1 MTDVQA
7 LAKDFADLKTS
18 LQELGVIGNA
28 YGKTAGIM
36 EKQQS
41 KLQAAFKKNPIVQ
54 FGKSILGVGK
64 QLKLFHVLQTQA
76 TNLTDEQRE
85 EYEKNATG
93 LTKLMATMVTA
104 TAYGKMQNK
113 MVKNGVSLWRRLTM
127 SVFGILSIF
136 LLVAFAIAAVSV
148 AFSGAE
154 SPLLEYTDGVFGA
167 DQALQ
172 GLILALTGEGEGGF
186 LGALNVVTAALFVA
200 LPVWFLFGAKAALIS
215 GGLILV
221 AGAFQLVKKHTGSTM
236 AAFVA
241 AAGVAATLIGV
252 FLTLKAVVAAKG
264 FAAAAAANSWSF
276 LIGSFLVGVGLIAA
290 GIVGLWAFATGKVK
304 GWVGWALGAISAFA
318 IGVGVAIL
326 VGFSWPLV
334 GIVAAIVFV
343 VAIFIRYKDKILE
356 ALYAAGMWVVN
367 GVIWA
372 FEWIAAIIASVI
384 AIILGALS
392 IVVAVL
398 YGILATIAFVII
410 TPFKVIY
417 DVLMGLYFSFTLA
430 LAGGWRGVLKWLR
443 GVPKEAWK
451 IAKKTTENIINMF
464 IGGYNKLAKKLKI
477 KIPKWVPKVGGK
489 SWGLK
494 TIPKVKLAKGGIVN
508 KPTNALIGE
517 DGPEAVIPLTKKN
530 NPQGIGLGGLGG
542 GPITI
547 NVNVGGVTDRTDK
560 RALAREIGE
569 AIREEMNRSGR
580 GYGNRRGAL

>member
-1 MTDVQA
+1 MSDVQA

-28 YGKTAGIM
+28 YGKTAGIL

-64 QLKLFHVLQTQA
+64 QLKTFHVLQTQA
-76 TNLTDEQRE
+76 TNLTDEQRA

-136 LLVAFAIAAVSV
+136 LLVAFAIAAVSI

-154 SPLLEYTDGVFGA
+154 SPLLSYTDGVWGA

-172 GLILALTGEGEGGF
+172 GLILAMTGEGEGGF
-186 LGALNVVTAALFVA
+186 YGALNIVTAALIVA
-200 LPVWFLFGAKAALIS
+200 LPIWFLFGAKAALIS
-215 GGLILV
+215 GSLILV
-221 AGAFQLVKKHTGSTM
+221 AGAFQLVKKETGSTT
-236 AAFVA
+236 AAFA
-241 AAGVAATLIGV
+241 AAAATAAVLIGL
-252 FLTLKAVVAAKG
+252 FLTLKAVIAAG
-264 FAAAAAANSWSF
+264 GVTAAAMANSWTF
-276 LIGSFLVGVGLIAA
+276 LIGTFLLGIGLVIG
-290 GIVGLWAFATGKVK
+290 GIVGLWAFITGKIDGWLGWLVGAISAAAIAVGLAILGVIAWPAVAITALVIFIVALVIKYWDEVK
-304 GWVGWALGAISAFA
+304 AIGIAIGEAIWAGLVFIGEWFVAILAGIVAVILGAISVVIAV
-318 IGVGVAIL
+318 IY
-326 VGFSWPLV
+326 
-334 GIVAAIVFV
+334 GIVAT
-343 VAIFIRYKDKILE
+343 
-356 ALYAAGMWVVN
+356 
-367 GVIWA
+367 
-372 FEWIAAIIASVI
+372 I
-384 AIILGALS
+384 AIIL
-392 IVVAVL
+392 
-398 YGILATIAFVII
+398 I
-410 TPFKVIY
+410 TPFKVVY
-417 DVLMGLYFSFTLA
+417 DVLMDLYISFTVA
-430 LAGGWRGVLKWLR
+430 LSGGWKGILAWLV
-443 GVPKEAWK
+443 GVPSR
-451 IAKKTTENIINMF
+451 IIRVAKKSAEGVVNVF
-464 IGGYNKLAKKLKI
+464 IKGYNWLAKKMKI
-477 KIPKWVPKVGGK
+477 KIPKWVPKIGGK
-489 SWGLK
+489 KFGLPK
-494 TIPKVKLAKGGIVN
+494 IPKVKLAKGGIVD

-530 NPQGIGLGGLGG
+530 NPQGIGLGLGG